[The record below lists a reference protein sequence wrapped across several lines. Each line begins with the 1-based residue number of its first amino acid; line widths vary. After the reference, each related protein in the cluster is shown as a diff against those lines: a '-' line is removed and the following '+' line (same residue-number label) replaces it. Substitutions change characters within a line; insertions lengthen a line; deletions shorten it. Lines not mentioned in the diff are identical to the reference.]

1 MSVPIRRLVQTIS
14 TIINTTPNINVTV
27 RNQLIENLNTFNR
40 EISDILL
47 EIALEN
53 NMYKKRIDKL
63 EYDIR
68 LLHVRPVLVK
78 ANQGAII

>member
-14 TIINTTPNINVTV
+14 TVINITPNINVTV
-27 RNQLIENLNTFNR
+27 RNQLLENLNTFNR
-40 EISDILL
+40 EITDILF

-78 ANQGAII
+78 VNHGAII